1 MARQKPNI
9 IVTGT
14 PGVGKSSHCELLAQN
29 TGLKH
34 MSINGI
40 VKEHGCHQG
49 WDSDLESW
57 IVDEDKVR
65 TTISDVLPVRD
76 TLTDG
81 PCQLLDTIEAEV
93 KEGGQ
98 IIDWH
103 ACDMFPRSWV
113 DLVVVLRT
121 DSTLLYDRL
130 ASRSVANAT
139 KGETCH

>member
-9 IVTGT
+9 IITGT

-34 MSINGI
+34 MSINRI
-40 VKEHGCHQG
+40 VKEHDCHQS

-57 IVDEDKVR
+57 VVDEDKVR
-65 TTISDVLPVRD
+65 RTISVLRH
-76 TLTDG
+76 TDLG
-81 PCQLLDTIEAEV
+81 SCKLLDTIEADV
-93 KEGGQ
+93 NEGGQ
-98 IIDWH
+98 IIEWH
-103 ACDMFPRSWV
+103 ACEMFPQSWV

-130 ASRSVANAT
+130 SSRSVVTTT
-139 KGETCH
+139 KGESVPLTL

>member
-9 IVTGT
+9 IITGT
-14 PGVGKSSHCELLAQN
+14 PGVGKSNHCELLAQN

-34 MSINGI
+34 MSINRI
-40 VKEHGCHQG
+40 VKEHDCHQG

-65 TTISDVLPVRD
+65 RTISVLRH
-76 TLTDG
+76 TDRG
-81 PCQLLDTIEAEV
+81 YFKLLDTIEADV
-93 KEGGQ
+93 NEGGQ
-98 IIDWH
+98 IIEWH
-103 ACDMFPRSWV
+103 ACEIFPQSWI

-130 ASRSVANAT
+130 LSRSVVTAT
-139 KGETCH
+139 KGESVLLTL